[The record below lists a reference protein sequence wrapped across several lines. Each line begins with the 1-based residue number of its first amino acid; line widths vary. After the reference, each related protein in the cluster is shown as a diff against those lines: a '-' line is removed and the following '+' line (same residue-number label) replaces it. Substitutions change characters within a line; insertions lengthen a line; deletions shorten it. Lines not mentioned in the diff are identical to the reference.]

1 MSENSIKLSVVVPCY
16 NEEGNVEAVYAE
28 AVRILDTRG
37 ISMEMI
43 FVNDGSTDDTMRKLE
58 GIVEQAQVPVRV
70 IDFSRNFGKEAAMMA
85 GLADARGEYTVIMDG
100 DMQQSPEVV
109 LEMYQILESEPDVD
123 CVAAVQR
130 RRKEGALLSFF
141 KRAFYYIINK
151 ASSVDFVSG
160 ASDFRMMRR
169 PVVEAVLSVSEYF
182 RFSKG
187 IFSFVGFNTRYLPY
201 EVRERAAGKTKWSF
215 RKLFA
220 YAVDGIIGFTTAP
233 LRFLTV
239 SGTLLSLAS
248 FVYLAVV
255 VVKRIFFGDPVQ
267 GFATTVGC
275 ILLIGG
281 LQLLGMGIMGEYL
294 GRTYIEAKRRPVYIK
309 RKTLDSREKQARN
322 SSDAPENGLIA
333 GFSRFFSKNP
343 KKD

>member
-1 MSENSIKLSVVVPCY
+1 MIQREVKLSVVVPCY
-16 NEEGNVEAVYAE
+16 NEEGNVDALYAE
-28 AVRILDTRG
+28 CADVLGGRNIDY
-37 ISMEMI
+37 EMI
-43 FVNDGSTDDTMRKLE
+43 FVNDGSTDDTMAHLRN
-58 GIVEQAQVPVRV
+58 IVEQATAPVRV
-70 IDFSRNFGKEAAMMA
+70 VDFSRNFGKEPAMMA
-85 GLADARGEYTVIMDG
+85 GLAEAQGEYTVIMDG

-109 LEMYQILESEPDVD
+109 LEMYDLLENDPGLD
-123 CVAAVQR
+123 CVAAVQKTR
-130 RRKEGALLSFF
+130 REGCVLSFF
-141 KRAFYYIINK
+141 KRSFYKIINK

-187 IFSFVGFNTRYLPY
+187 IFSFVGFNTHYLPY
-201 EVRERAAGKTKWSF
+201 QARERGSGKTKWSF

-233 LRFLTV
+233 LKFLTV
-239 SGTLLSLAS
+239 SGTVLSMAS
-248 FVYLAVV
+248 FLYLAVV
-255 VVKRIFFGDPVQ
+255 VLKKLFFGDPVQ

-294 GRTYIEAKRRPVYIK
+294 GRTYIETKRRPIYIK
-309 RKTLDSREKQARN
+309 RQTLDSRENEEKEA
-322 SSDAPENGLIA
+322 
-333 GFSRFFSKNP
+333 
-343 KKD
+343 